1 MKQLKLT
8 ILIFTVLFSTY
19 FPSFAQDASTQ
30 GTEFWVSFMSN
41 GHKYHPQA
49 PNDGNWI
56 LTQLLISAKRDC
68 NGTITNPNTG
78 WTTSFDVQANNITTV
93 NIPEDQAYV
102 DATSEQVLNRGL
114 QVVTNDTVSVFCTNI
129 AHLSFDA
136 SYVLPIQSLADDY
149 IIQTYD
155 QSYAPGSQ
163 YQKVNQT
170 SAFLIVAT
178 EDGTTIDITPAAK
191 TLSGHQAGQTF
202 TINMDRGQVYQV
214 RSDNAQDNHQRDL
227 SGSRVTSH
235 DSKPFAV
242 FNGNTL
248 TSVPTSGSSFDHI
261 FEQAMPLQSWGK
273 KFVVTSSLERE
284 KDYVKITS
292 AFDNNEIRKNGE
304 LIATLGSNESHIFPL
319 ENTEKSCFIE
329 CSGPAAVY
337 LYNTTRGGNSIGDP
351 SVVWIAPIEQRIDE
365 ITFST
370 FNNENINI
378 DTHHVNIIV
387 NKSDVGTVLL
397 DGNLIPANQFEDVNG
412 TDSYSFTRQ
421 NIAHGVHHLECFG
434 GFNAHVYGFGIAKG
448 YAYLVGSKAIDLST
462 RVNMNE
468 TFVPKQ
474 GTYEYC
480 PDATITFEAEVNLEN
495 ASIVW
500 DFGDGTT
507 STQNPV
513 NHTYAEKRVYEVV
526 LTATAKGPM
535 SNDVSHYYVD
545 TRKKLVTEEIEVC
558 KGFVYT
564 DHGLNVIITNDTI
577 LGTEIDNPVHPICKD
592 SLLVYVTAL
601 PGYYASFNDARCWRG
616 EPETYNEYG
625 FNFVYDHP
633 GVYDQQISE
642 PTSQGCDS
650 VIDLHL
656 VVADRIFNPD
666 TLVQITCSESYTWND
681 ITYTED
687 GIYDQTFVSSSGCD
701 SIVTLHLTLSNIVE
715 GDTDTLTGSCTGL
728 FWHGHFYDLPGF
740 YTDTIPNS
748 LGCDSIVHLELSMS
762 LSPHPTPIFPMDTN
776 NIVPHL
782 VITATEFNI
791 NSYDFMLSDSIVGN
805 EWDSVSWSLETKCNW
820 ILHPFGEK
828 NACCRVF
835 VIERVE
841 DTVWLKAKVFSPC
854 DLEGNIERRFW
865 LLCTF
870 YGLEDDTSTGSFDII
885 PNPNNGEMRINTNDL
900 AGMVDV
906 RIYNMT
912 GLLID
917 QFQLS
922 ATPNNPY
929 YYRLSNYPNGIY
941 LMVFSH
947 HGITSSKKFI
957 ISK

>member
-1 MKQLKLT
+1 
-8 ILIFTVLFSTY
+8 
-19 FPSFAQDASTQ
+19 
-30 GTEFWVSFMSN
+30 
-41 GHKYHPQA
+41 
-49 PNDGNWI
+49 
-56 LTQLLISAKRDC
+56 
-68 NGTITNPNTG
+68 
-78 WTTSFDVQANNITTV
+78 
-93 NIPEDQAYV
+93 
-102 DATSEQVLNRGL
+102 
-114 QVVTNDTVSVFCTNI
+114 
-129 AHLSFDA
+129 
-136 SYVLPIQSLADDY
+136 
-149 IIQTYD
+149 
-155 QSYAPGSQ
+155 
-163 YQKVNQT
+163 
-170 SAFLIVAT
+170 
-178 EDGTTIDITPAAK
+178 
-191 TLSGHQAGQTF
+191 
-202 TINMDRGQVYQV
+202 MD
-214 RSDNAQDNHQRDL
+214 
-227 SGSRVTSH
+227 
-235 DSKPFAV
+235 
-242 FNGNTL
+242 
-248 TSVPTSGSSFDHI
+248 
-261 FEQAMPLQSWGK
+261 
-273 KFVVTSSLERE
+273 
-284 KDYVKITS
+284 
-292 AFDNNEIRKNGE
+292 
-304 LIATLGSNESHIFPL
+304 
-319 ENTEKSCFIE
+319 
-329 CSGPAAVY
+329 
-337 LYNTTRGGNSIGDP
+337 
-351 SVVWIAPIEQRIDE
+351 
-365 ITFST
+365 
-370 FNNENINI
+370 
-378 DTHHVNIIV
+378 
-387 NKSDVGTVLL
+387 
-397 DGNLIPANQFEDVNG
+397 
-412 TDSYSFTRQ
+412 
-421 NIAHGVHHLECFG
+421 
-434 GFNAHVYGFGIAKG
+434 
-448 YAYLVGSKAIDLST
+448 
-462 RVNMNE
+462 
-468 TFVPKQ
+468 
-474 GTYEYC
+474 
-480 PDATITFEAEVNLEN
+480 LEN

-601 PGYYASFNDARCWRG
+601 PGYYASYNDARCWRG

-728 FWHGHFYDLPGF
+728 FWHGHFYDQPGF

-885 PNPNNGEMRINTNDL
+885 PNPNNGEMRINTNNL